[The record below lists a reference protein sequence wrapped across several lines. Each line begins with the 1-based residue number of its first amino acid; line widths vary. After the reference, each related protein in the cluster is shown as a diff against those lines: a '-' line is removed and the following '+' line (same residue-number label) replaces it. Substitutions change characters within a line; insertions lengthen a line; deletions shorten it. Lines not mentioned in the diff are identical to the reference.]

1 MSPRITTRPLP
12 LQEQEYRVGLLRLER
27 TAIIPF
33 KFCTLLATF
42 VLWIKF
48 IGSEQLS
55 EPAFFLFLLY
65 FLSILA
71 QCYFFYVSTVT
82 MNQIR
87 PFTLISYLI
96 DVVFVTLLIFFDT
109 VDLNTIEGIRASA
122 SLLQQQTIEA
132 RGIETNHNFYL
143 LYFLLVMRGFALFKT
158 LKETI
163 FVNLLISIIYII
175 TMYLRTYDPH
185 NLFTASFSISLVLI
199 WLVIIMS
206 WFLVM
211 LITKQKIELL
221 EVHERLLRSESL
233 VRVGELAAGVAHE
246 INNPIGIIA
255 TTAAYLKRSLPDDSE
270 HVEDIKMIE
279 DEAMR
284 CKEIVQEMLTYAN
297 PRTLGTTL
305 LQPQAI
311 NDEVLD
317 FVFPRKR
324 ESRFEVV
331 REYGEELPLMEA
343 DPNLLK
349 QALLN
354 LYMNARQAIPEE
366 RMGRIISRIGADRHG
381 RTITFE
387 IEDNG
392 VGIAAEDIEHIFEP
406 FFTRKARGTGLG
418 LAVTQR
424 IVEKFNGR
432 ISVHNADGEGTVFAL
447 EFPAV
452 RA

>member
-1 MSPRITTRPLP
+1 MTRLTTRPLP
-12 LQEQEYRVGLLRLER
+12 LQEQEYRLGLLRIER

-33 KFCTLLATF
+33 KFAVLAATY
-42 VLWIKF
+42 VLWSSF
-48 IGSEQLS
+48 IQVDRLS
-55 EPAFFLFLLY
+55 TPVFALFMIY

-71 QCYFFYVSTVT
+71 QCYFFYVSTVS

-87 PFTLISYLI
+87 PFTLFSYLV
-96 DVVFVTLLIFFDT
+96 DVVFVTLLIFFE
-109 VDLNTIEGIRASA
+109 TIDPYTLPG
-122 SLLQQQTIEA
+122 TDH
-132 RGIETNHNFYL
+132 NNFYL

-175 TMYLRTYDPH
+175 TVYLRTFDTAK
-185 NLFTASFSISLVLI
+185 LFTASFTISLVLI
-199 WLVIIMS
+199 WLVILMS

-255 TTAAYLKRSLPDDSE
+255 TTAAFVKRSLPEGDGL
-270 HVEDIKMIE
+270 VEDIDMIQN
-279 DEAMR
+279 EAMR

-305 LQPQAI
+305 FQPQAL

-331 REYGEELPLMEA
+331 RQYEAELPLMEA

-366 RMGRIISRIGADRHG
+366 RAGKIVARIGSDRHG
-381 RTITFE
+381 HRITFE

-392 VGIAAEDIEHIFEP
+392 VGIAPEDIEHIFEP

-432 ISVHNADGEGTVFAL
+432 IAVHPADGEGTVFTL

-452 RA
+452 KA